1 MSPDTHNKLLGKL
14 SGIFQEIGTVDEE
27 EEIDEGK
34 KKPKKKQ
41 PNQPDL
47 QSYFDK
53 SRNELTKFDPYIIQ
67 EKKTRQAGHDL
78 HYEDGTRKNIDL
90 HKHL

>member
-1 MSPDTHNKLLGKL
+1 MDRL
-14 SGIFQEIGTVDEE
+14 SGFVQGSAVMEDV

-34 KKPKKKQ
+34 KKRKDKKQ

-47 QSYFDK
+47 QGYFDK
-53 SRNELTKFDPYIIQ
+53 SRNELTKFDPYMIQ
-67 EKKTRQAGHDL
+67 EKKTRKAGHDL
-78 HYEDGTRKNIDL
+78 HYDDGTRKNIEL

>member
-1 MSPDTHNKLLGKL
+1 MDRL
-14 SGIFQEIGTVDEE
+14 SGFVQGSAVMEDAD
-27 EEIDEGK
+27 EIDEGK
-34 KKPKKKQ
+34 KKRKDKKQ

-53 SRNELTKFDPYIIQ
+53 SRNELTKFDPYMIQ

-78 HYEDGTRKNIDL
+78 HYDDGMRKNIEL